1 MSSPR
6 NDDTDALLA
15 VGLTP
20 DEVDA
25 YEALLIK
32 PGSTASDIVAVSGKS
47 LRSVQRTLASLE
59 LQGLAT
65 RSPER
70 HARYLPTPPDIA
82 VEALIAKRTD
92 ELQRA
97 RIAALRLRE
106 KTSQAHLVHEDDRIV
121 ELVTGRDAQARV
133 FEQLQRGAHREL
145 LSIERPPYVIGA
157 NARNEAQEQAMSRG
171 VSYRNIIE
179 ADALQMPGKF
189 DHVQRQMN
197 GGEQTRVFTGL
208 PLKLIIVDRR
218 IAIIP
223 LDIARATRSALL
235 VRPSSLL
242 DALCELFEMLWSRAT
257 PLPMAGKRIRSDAA
271 AAGDASDDGD
281 ALIALLAAGLKD
293 KVIASQL
300 GIAGRTLDR
309 RLVDLFHALNART
322 RFQAGWVAALRS
334 VGMLQ

>member
-1 MSSPR
+1 MRGSR

-15 VGLTP
+15 VGLTR
-20 DEVDA
+20 DELDA
-25 YEALLIK
+25 YEALLVK
-32 PGSTASDIVAVSGKS
+32 PGSTASDVVALIGKS
-47 LRSVQRTLASLE
+47 LRSVRRTLASLE
-59 LQGLAT
+59 FQGLTT

-70 HARYLPTPPDIA
+70 HPRYLPTPPDIA
-82 VEALIAKRTD
+82 VEALIARRTD

-97 RIAALRLRE
+97 RFAALRLRE
-106 KTSQAHLVHEDDRIV
+106 KTSTAHAVHEDDRIV
-121 ELVTGRDAQARV
+121 ELVTGRDAQARI
-133 FEQLQRGAHREL
+133 FDQLQHGAQREL
-145 LSIERPPYVIGA
+145 FSIERPPYVIGA
-157 NARNEAQEQAMSRG
+157 NTRSEAQEQAMSRG

-189 DHVQRQMN
+189 NHVQRQMSA
-197 GGEQTRVFTGL
+197 GEQVRVFAGL

-242 DALCELFEMLWSRAT
+242 DALCELFEMFWSRAI
-257 PLPMAGKRIRSDAA
+257 PLPVTGKRTRSDAPI
-271 AAGDASDDGD
+271 AGDAPDDGD
-281 ALIALLAAGLKD
+281 ALIPLLAAGLKD

-309 RLVDLFHALNART
+309 RLVDLLQSLNART

>member
-1 MSSPR
+1 VSASR
-6 NDDTDALLA
+6 NDDTEALLA
-15 VGLTP
+15 VGLAH

-32 PGSTASDIVAVSGKS
+32 PGSTASEIAATSGKS

-59 LQGLAT
+59 LHGLAT
-65 RSPER
+65 RSLER
-70 HARYLPTPPDIA
+70 HPRFIPTPPDIA
-82 VEALIAKRTD
+82 IEALIAKRTD

-97 RIAALRLRE
+97 RAAAVRLRE
-106 KTSQAHLVHEDDRIV
+106 KASTAQAVHEDDRIV

-133 FEQLQRGAHREL
+133 FEQLQRGARREL

-157 NARNEAQEQAMSRG
+157 NAPNEAQEQAMSRG

-189 DHVQRQMN
+189 DHVQRQMSA
-197 GGEQTRVFTGL
+197 GEQTRVFTGL
-208 PLKLIIVDRR
+208 PLKLIIVDGR

-223 LDIARATRSALL
+223 LDITRATRSALL

-242 DALCELFEMLWSRAT
+242 DALCELFEILWTRAT
-257 PLPMAGKRIRSDAA
+257 PLPVIGKRTRADAHI
-271 AAGDASDDGD
+271 AGSDDSD
-281 ALIALLAAGLKD
+281 ALIPLLAAGLKD
-293 KVIASQL
+293 KVIADQL

-309 RLVDLFHALNART
+309 RLVDLLQTLNART